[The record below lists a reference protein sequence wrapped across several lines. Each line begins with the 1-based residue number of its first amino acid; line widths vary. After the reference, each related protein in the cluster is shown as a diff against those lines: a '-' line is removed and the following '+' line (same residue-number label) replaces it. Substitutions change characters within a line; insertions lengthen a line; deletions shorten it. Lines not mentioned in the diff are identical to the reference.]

1 MGYRNAKAILPP
13 QLLRTLQQYAE
24 GECLYIPYQ
33 EAHTRPRACAALAQR
48 NEEIW
53 QRYRSGVSV
62 QQLAES
68 YYLSPQAI
76 YKILSKFR

>member
-13 QLLRTLQQYAE
+13 HLLHALQQYAE
-24 GECLYIPYQ
+24 GECLYIPCR
-33 EAHTRPRACAALAQR
+33 EVHIRPRACAALAQR

-53 QRYRSGVSV
+53 QRYCNGVSV
-62 QQLAES
+62 QQLSES